1 MMMKTRKE
9 KKQKI
14 ENRKPLV
21 ALVRHAWDTVDL
33 FYPWALGRPCTTCL
47 GYGKALGRPCTTCLG
62 YSGPILSL
70 GPWSPLYDM
79 PGIQWTYS
87 IPGPLVA
94 LVRHAWDTVD
104 LFYPQALGRPCTTC
118 LGHSGPILSLGPWSP
133 LYDMPG
139 IQWTYYIPGPL
150 VALVRHAWDTV
161 DLLYPQAH
169 TGRAEVKECCHDDI
183 DTCVPRDGMALTYR
197 RL

>member
-1 MMMKTRKE
+1 MYIICARTHIIMCNYMYSLYIGTYLRISSVIYDDENKKGKGKE
-9 KKQKI
+9 R

-33 FYPWALGRPCTTCL
+33 LYPQ
-47 GYGKALGRPCTTCLG
+47 ALGRPCTTCLG

-79 PGIQWTYS
+79 PGIQWT
-87 IPGPLVA
+87 
-94 LVRHAWDTVD
+94 
-104 LFYPQALGRPCTTC
+104 C
-118 LGHSGPILSLGPWSP
+118 
-133 LYDMPG
+133 
-139 IQWTYYIPGPL
+139 YIPGPL